1 MRRAISLV
9 AAAVILTA
17 VEVWPM
23 SAATE
28 PVPPLPRLSP
38 RAAKAARAYRAGEA
52 VVLENDKWR
61 GVFLRGKEGYQRAVW
76 FIHDG
81 DTYLPVGTSR
91 PLGDVVYVANDG
103 TDQRV
108 EIAPAAAETAQL
120 ADGAAVTLTWDH
132 TDADHVPWKANLRF
146 EALPQAGRVAVTYTL
161 RAEATRQVRR
171 FGGPIVRAGDGAFGA
186 EKSFALFP
194 GLEYLEGNEASSSPR
209 DAEAPISERYVPHPY
224 RVTVPV
230 MAVSK
235 GPFLVGLAWNQSQSW
250 DGEHDTVAAQFASPN
265 SIERLDEHLM
275 RLFLPAVPKWVPENK
290 DLAATPY
297 DLAAQKPISIQA
309 QILLDYAPGLPGE
322 TILRA
327 MDHYYAAYGVPE
339 PPPRPRDT
347 EAEFALSRYALL
359 HTVWDEQTQKS
370 RHCVDWAP
378 ANAPGFGTLL
388 WLDAQLTQDAAVRE
402 TLLDRVALIAHN
414 TIRDDGEQGLASGA
428 DCHILRWE
436 FPFYYGHLRK
446 GLLGAEAG
454 VRGGMASQKR
464 DGSWRFEPD
473 NKRRSL
479 GKFGDSV
486 VGLCAAPARDL
497 LRYARITGD
506 RAALDAGLKGLK
518 FMERF
523 AVPQGAQ
530 SWECPLYEP
539 DILASGMAVPAYL
552 EGYRCTGERA
562 WLDRAIYWAR
572 TGLPFLFA
580 HNRADT
586 PGMRYASIPVFGT
599 TFYTHSWLGVP
610 VQWNGMVYAYNLQH
624 LAPYDRSFPWSTVAE
639 GITVSGMWQQIEE
652 EGKLKGTYCDG
663 WYEFCTDKRG
673 AWINPEDI
681 LVNLLTLMGH
691 DPDISTAILPDPIAS
706 PGAGQARVHISS
718 GARVSKAKMSR
729 GVIAADLTYFA
740 GQPSYTLVAGVGEPT
755 WVKADDRELPR
766 VADTDAA
773 AEGWDYDAARGWLV
787 VKAPH
792 TQKPLHLAV
801 AAAPR

>member
-1 MRRAISLV
+1 
-9 AAAVILTA
+9 
-17 VEVWPM
+17 
-23 SAATE
+23 
-28 PVPPLPRLSP
+28 
-38 RAAKAARAYRAGEA
+38 
-52 VVLENDKWR
+52 
-61 GVFLRGKEGYQRAVW
+61 
-76 FIHDG
+76 
-81 DTYLPVGTSR
+81 
-91 PLGDVVYVANDG
+91 
-103 TDQRV
+103 
-108 EIAPAAAETAQL
+108 
-120 ADGAAVTLTWDH
+120 
-132 TDADHVPWKANLRF
+132 
-146 EALPQAGRVAVTYTL
+146 
-161 RAEATRQVRR
+161 
-171 FGGPIVRAGDGAFGA
+171 
-186 EKSFALFP
+186 
-194 GLEYLEGNEASSSPR
+194 
-209 DAEAPISERYVPHPY
+209 
-224 RVTVPV
+224 
-230 MAVSK
+230 
-235 GPFLVGLAWNQSQSW
+235 
-250 DGEHDTVAAQFASPN
+250 
-265 SIERLDEHLM
+265 
-275 RLFLPAVPKWVPENK
+275 
-290 DLAATPY
+290 
-297 DLAAQKPISIQA
+297 
-309 QILLDYAPGLPGE
+309 
-322 TILRA
+322 
-327 MDHYYAAYGVPE
+327 
-339 PPPRPRDT
+339 
-347 EAEFALSRYALL
+347 
-359 HTVWDEQTQKS
+359 
-370 RHCVDWAP
+370 
-378 ANAPGFGTLL
+378 
-388 WLDAQLTQDAAVRE
+388 
-402 TLLDRVALIAHN
+402 
-414 TIRDDGEQGLASGA
+414 
-428 DCHILRWE
+428 
-436 FPFYYGHLRK
+436 
-446 GLLGAEAG
+446 
-454 VRGGMASQKR
+454 
-464 DGSWRFEPD
+464 
-473 NKRRSL
+473 
-479 GKFGDSV
+479 
-486 VGLCAAPARDL
+486 
-497 LRYARITGD
+497 
-506 RAALDAGLKGLK
+506 
-518 FMERF
+518 
-523 AVPQGAQ
+523 
-530 SWECPLYEP
+530 
-539 DILASGMAVPAYL
+539 VPAYL